1 MKNSIFL
8 LRTNIFLRLL
18 RFYNKNF
25 LLVVSKL
32 PIGLTKSFCIISKF
46 LIRFKCL
53 CLLTPIV
60 NGFVKMKY
68 SIVFAFHSSHNRFLH
83 FYTSKRTNQLYKY
96 FYANNIM
103 SSINDNWSMQRE
115 IEWNLLK
122 TQTLNWNKISVY
134 ADQQIPNKIPHKQR
148 LDVIY
153 SVLM

>member
-1 MKNSIFL
+1 MQ
-8 LRTNIFLRLL
+8 
-18 RFYNKNF
+18 
-25 LLVVSKL
+25 
-32 PIGLTKSFCIISKF
+32 II
-46 LIRFKCL
+46 L
-53 CLLTPIV
+53 
-60 NGFVKMKY
+60 
-68 SIVFAFHSSHNRFLH
+68 
-83 FYTSKRTNQLYKY
+83 
-96 FYANNIM
+96 